1 MCKALEAW
9 GVRVCLCER
18 EREHTTAGLHFLIMS
33 GTFIGLFSLGC
44 QPACGVLCLPDS
56 SGGQVFRT
64 GLIPGQN
71 ISEVGVA
78 GRDEFLIAADTEGAA
93 EGAARLPARRPGTAL
108 PSLPRPSIAR
118 PSLDS
123 IGPMAAQC
131 GCPEK
136 ETLSWTQKD
145 TGGIGSCMFPGSL
158 NLAELLGLGH
168 LTVLST
174 QAGRDNGIFNRLP
187 VCSERK
193 LVMPHFKMVSGG
205 KCANWASKHLIRLL
219 FAHSAGSVKG

>member
-1 MCKALEAW
+1 M
-9 GVRVCLCER
+9 
-18 EREHTTAGLHFLIMS
+18 
-33 GTFIGLFSLGC
+33 
-44 QPACGVLCLPDS
+44 
-56 SGGQVFRT
+56 
-64 GLIPGQN
+64 
-71 ISEVGVA
+71 A
-78 GRDEFLIAADTEGAA
+78 GRDELLIAGDTQGAA
-93 EGAARLPARRPGTAL
+93 EGAARLPSCRPGTAL
-108 PSLPRPSIAR
+108 PSLPSASTPR

-123 IGPMAAQC
+123 AGPMAATMQA
-131 GCPEK
+131 PEK

-193 LVMPHFKMVSGG
+193 RLMPHFKMVSGG
-205 KCANWASKHLIRLL
+205 KCANWPSKHLPLPIQPEVGKVD
-219 FAHSAGSVKG
+219 S